1 MDNVKRVSGKDIIL
15 EEMPQGLFI
24 NDKVK
29 NTVILISSLEDADLI
44 INSLNKMKEY
54 FGEQFS

>member
-29 NTVILISSLEDADLI
+29 NTVILISSIEDADLV

-54 FGEQFS
+54 FGE

>member
-1 MDNVKRVSGKDIIL
+1 MDNVKRISGKDIIL
-15 EEMPQGLFI
+15 EEIPQGLFI

-29 NTVILISSLEDADLI
+29 NTVILISNVEDADLV

-54 FGEQFS
+54 FGE